1 MWIVG
6 NHHAAHGRTNHRN
19 FLFDAMENDAVI
31 DGNHGRKI
39 QLKAGA
45 SEIGQIGV
53 DFSTQFGLFK
63 NHIDEHIVLRKDI
76 AVGVF
81 VFK

>member
-6 NHHAAHGRTNHRN
+6 NHHAAHGRANHGD
-19 FLFDAMENDAVI
+19 FFFDAVEDNAVI
-31 DGNHGRKI
+31 DGNHGCKI
-39 QLKAGA
+39 QLEAGA

-81 VFK
+81 VFE